1 MPGAS
6 EANRTYDGDG
16 KLLTNYGWVQNTSN
30 LSTVRDTV
38 ELVSEAGM
46 NHNALMR
53 AIKAQRAD
61 MGMSL
66 YKWTWDARC
75 RCKAVC
81 ATGMVVLERS
91 LDGYRLSPLGKELID
106 APKSDVMAN
115 GNRVLSEKEIEVF
128 RKGLLS
134 SPPVI
139 RVLSILN
146 DSRKSGKG
154 SMSKYDVGSQLGF
167 VGDIGFT
174 HFEAEYVVRNGK
186 SFNDAEGDADKWA
199 RTIIS
204 WLKQVNWVVQDGSV
218 DVLGKSLPVYTTTYE
233 VDRVLQYAA
242 RSTTKYIPQEM
253 LCSNHHPF
261 AEVIQLRRLSI
272 LEMLAKKP
280 YMLIQSMVDAMVAD
294 GIDTDEETLA
304 FDILNLRQAGI
315 QISKER
321 SYYRLTDKIAIDATR
336 APTTSIHQIVGGIEK
351 KIEHYVMVYADS
363 LPTRLVDNLIRYGY
377 DSTNSA
383 ALFEMAVDKMF
394 VLMGYDSQCLG
405 QGHGRVADV
414 IAKYRDNYYPKSYAL
429 IIDAKAYER
438 YTFPAGDVRK
448 MKEYISLHGAE
459 LLADMI
465 PRHAFAFVS
474 MDFNTPDDK
483 LEEIAKD
490 TAVNGTAIDVFS
502 LMELGSKV
510 AKQEVSIAD
519 IYSLFTTN
527 RQFVCA

>member
-394 VLMGYDSQCLG
+394 VLMGYGMRSRKQSEERKPSLRTASTLPC
-405 QGHGRVADV
+405 RTSS
-414 IAKYRDNYYPKSYAL
+414 PKMRTPLLRGNSYWSSSL
-429 IIDAKAYER
+429 
-438 YTFPAGDVRK
+438 AGV
-448 MKEYISLHGAE
+448 
-459 LLADMI
+459 
-465 PRHAFAFVS
+465 
-474 MDFNTPDDK
+474 
-483 LEEIAKD
+483 
-490 TAVNGTAIDVFS
+490 
-502 LMELGSKV
+502 
-510 AKQEVSIAD
+510 
-519 IYSLFTTN
+519 
-527 RQFVCA
+527 